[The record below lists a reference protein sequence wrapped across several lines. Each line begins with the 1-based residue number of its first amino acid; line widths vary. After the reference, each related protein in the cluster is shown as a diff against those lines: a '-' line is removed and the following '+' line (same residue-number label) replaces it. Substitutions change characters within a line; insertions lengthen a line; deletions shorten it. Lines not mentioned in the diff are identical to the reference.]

1 MTLEPTD
8 RFDVIVAEGL
18 RGRAAHASVH
28 SRGIGDVRRRIR
40 RRRQRQMAV
49 GLVPAVAGLGW
60 AVTRPVADT
69 PLTPSGDAGPCGQT
83 SSFQTT
89 TTWDGMVTVTTI
101 TFDANGNPIGTT
113 TTNVEPV
120 VTDGNGNYLD
130 KNGTWVTIPFV
141 TDANGYPA
149 TSIAP
154 PPWTG
159 GPTTAPMLDSDG
171 NPVMVD
177 TTLVTEASTTTTA
190 PAEATTTT
198 ICEAAVSTT
207 NEVPLTTSFDGT
219 TSPSIAAGEYSSVL
233 FVNASQVSGAAGE
246 YSRRYPG
253 SRPTTAT
260 VKTEDGYVMTFS
272 ESEDAA
278 RSIAD
283 QLGIEDVRIGITA
296 SVVADVAELAGVQ
309 VVVVIGQ
316 NHALSLSAPTTTATI
331 SG

>member
-40 RRRQRQMAV
+40 RRRQRHMAV

-60 AVTRPVADT
+60 TVTRPAGHPPLSPAGGADPCDQT
-69 PLTPSGDAGPCGQT
+69 TETWNVTLPASTIGVLEAGGSTIVITGP
-83 SSFQTT
+83 TT
-89 TTWDGMVTVTTI
+89 TTLTWDADGSIVGSSSGDTVTLPI
-101 TFDANGNPIGTT
+101 TTDPNGN
-113 TTNVEPV
+113 V
-120 VTDGNGNYLD
+120 VVPYTGP
-130 KNGTWVTIPFV
+130 T
-141 TDANGYPA
+141 A
-149 TSIAP
+149 
-154 PPWTG
+154 PPWTVEAS
-159 GPTTAPMLDSDG
+159 TTTIVDSDG

-177 TTLVTEASTTTTA
+177 TTLVTEASTTTA
-190 PAEATTTT
+190 AAEATTTT

-296 SVVADVAELAGVQ
+296 SVVADVAELVGVQ